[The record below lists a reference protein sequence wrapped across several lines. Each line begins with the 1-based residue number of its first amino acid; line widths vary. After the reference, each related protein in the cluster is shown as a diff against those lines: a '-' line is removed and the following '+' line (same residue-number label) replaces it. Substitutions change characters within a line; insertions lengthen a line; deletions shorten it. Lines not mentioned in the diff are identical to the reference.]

1 MAEAKPK
8 PYSKRRQGTKV
19 AKGDAQSQEKVSVPT
34 KQAKEPVPPK
44 KESMETPK
52 GKQYQVVRKGLAHEI
67 EFTTGGQIP
76 KELSGQYTKEA
87 IAWQAIRAYEAK
99 RKG

>member
-1 MAEAKPK
+1 MTETKPQ
-8 PYSKRRQGTKV
+8 PYSKKRQGPKV
-19 AKGDAQSQEKVSVPT
+19 AKGDKQEQQKISVPT
-34 KQAKEPVPPK
+34 KQAKEPSPPK

-52 GKQYQVVRKGLAHEI
+52 GKEYQVVRKGLAHVI
-67 EFTTGGQIP
+67 EFKTGGQIP
-76 KELSGQYTKEA
+76 QELSGHYTKET

>member
-1 MAEAKPK
+1 MPEDKPK
-8 PYSKRRQGTKV
+8 PYSKKRQGNKV
-19 AKGDAQSQEKVSVPT
+19 VKGDAQVQDKVSVPT
-34 KQAKEPVPPK
+34 KQAKEPQPPK
-44 KESMETPK
+44 EESMETPK
-52 GKQYQVVRKGLAHEI
+52 GKEYQVVRKGLAHEI
-67 EFTTGGQIP
+67 EFSTGGQIP